1 MYTHK
6 QVHKFMHILYSPIH
20 IKSHTHVQH
29 KTQAYTHSIPHSH
42 ARPHMHLH
50 KQNSSTLCIIIGIQ
64 TYTHMH
70 SQVCM
75 HTYSRIHV
83 HTRVCVY
90 MHMHEGIPTH
100 PPHTLFFLPFPYTF
114 PFAPIY
120 SFPPSSSTFPILR
133 PSWYCSELLW
143 IWYLWR
149 QDPDLFIHKV
159 NEPSHAHNVKL
170 S

>member
-1 MYTHK
+1 MYNTKLRHI
-6 QVHKFMHILYSPIH
+6 HTLYPIHMHIH
-20 IKSHTHVQH
+20 ICICTNRTQEHSASSWVYKHTRMC
-29 KTQAYTHSIPHSH
+29 THI
-42 ARPHMHLH
+42 
-50 KQNSSTLCIIIGIQ
+50 
-64 TYTHMH
+64 
-70 SQVCM
+70 QVCM
-75 HTYSRIHV
+75 HTYPRIHV
-83 HTRVCVY
+83 HTHVCVY

-100 PPHTLFFLPFPYTF
+100 PPHTLFFLPSPYTF
-114 PFAPIY
+114 PFAPVF

-133 PSWYCSELLW
+133 PSWYRSELLW